1 MKKKRKVLAT
11 WKVILIVIS
20 AIIGLAGIAALYWYL
35 FIYDDTPVQ
44 PGDNISFVQDENFV
58 NGRFQV
64 SSDFSLTITTDV
76 EGVTNDGVT
85 LSLDGVVAENG
96 YIDNGIIR
104 VPEKVRL
111 NVPFTVEL
119 SQSLNSEIGDLWENG
134 GITTLYA
141 ESDYRVSYSTQ
152 VQIAVDVSVYDIEAY
167 CYDTGDAEMNPLTN
181 IIVGSSFK
189 VGIDYT
195 PDNSRYMYSDTSDEK
210 RFFFNSLTYNDLD
223 FDAETQTFTAR
234 QVSQGNGDT
243 IDIYAFISAKDQD
256 EFLAQNAD
264 IIDDFA
270 ALNTQALIYFRDNPS
285 AAKTYSI
292 SVKVSEVS
300 VADYTISATNFS
312 GYTNEYF
319 HLAVNSASPVFD
331 GNLGAVIE
339 DDEGNILNSIYAGG
353 IGVAYLGSDTTV
365 RVLGSNVLQ
374 VIETLANGEYSYQI
388 NYQTFDSEASYVP
401 VTTSGDN
408 GETIRTYYFI
418 LPDTSSSSSASNYNF
433 RISDTNASTQSFAT
447 ALFIEDNGQWEIFLT
462 DGQNLATLPRSTVNF
477 VDNAEEEI
485 YWQDAST
492 ISLVYD
498 TDGGISDSVDLSD
511 YIYLNSNNRY
521 QTVRYFLMFEHGDAA
536 PEGFNAVATRAGVS
550 YVLNT
555 DININ
560 NVPGGANDSGSVY
573 LYELN
578 DSNLTPTGDYDE
590 TMYLIF
596 ATVRTNADGEII
608 RDGEKYQIVLASQ
621 VKALVIDATLPFNS
635 ITPTLTLNSMDADYF
650 LNNGSIYLPSVLNAG
665 DAGVDGDS
673 FTFRIELSDEM
684 TDADFTTLQELF
696 NSGEDLV
703 LEFRSN
709 SQIEDVFTLSNI
721 SLEQFAIVG
730 DVSISGDFRN
740 AEGVLFTPYL
750 IYNNGR
756 QVQEKAV
763 SVIYNDTSYNT
774 GFYLYSQTPN
784 AASYAF
790 MSDVNNRQLYY
801 DEVTESVY
809 PINVQVSTGSG
820 VELNWNGNEPD
831 LSALAD
837 LITVTIYDQFGRE
850 IKNDDVAN
858 YTIYEDGTNYILI
871 ANNQITGFGATTNTQ
886 TATLKVSI
894 TSFGSSVETES
905 FEVPDITFNIQSE
918 GISRVSYKENIT
930 DTDRID
936 VTSGNMGE
944 FHITG
949 QLLANDN
956 VNLSSLI
963 EVYVGEGEDAAPV
976 TLNFKLN
983 ETELRGYSSEALEDL
998 FGVYGEDGSGMNT
1011 GMINLLDGVGD
1022 NGNRIR
1028 YDADSIS
1035 SFTIV
1040 SPFYVPATLVFD
1052 VTDVEGSGIVNIRL
1066 EIELLQNVSF
1076 SNLLR
1081 TYANDKEY
1089 TDYLSDNGFENGIP
1103 VFAGST
1109 IDLNTYYPISYMSQ
1123 IGDSDTPLSW
1133 GTGGETRLAVSTND
1147 YIEVQGTSLVF
1158 SENNVK
1164 TFTRVQVTIYYT
1176 LDAAN
1181 GINQYSFQRSE
1192 TFIINPNYVF
1202 VTSNNYIDLSLFSGA
1217 SAGAQLQ
1224 LSNYYSLYRATDY
1237 IDYYISGNGTQ
1248 APNTLSYADISISET
1263 SEKEWLALN
1272 NSTTNGYTI
1281 SRNTVAAFDIRLGED
1296 SQDSFDIT
1304 YTTASDIPELL
1315 YSLLFVETVEDGN
1328 VIDRNVTLG
1337 STSIVFTVG
1346 YGENEQSTIDNI
1358 FNYTTGNRN
1367 YQLVETSDENM
1378 YQLILLESMTYE
1390 LGTNWTPSAY
1400 DGENPP
1406 IVFENHEFSVSA
1418 LSAFNIDT
1426 YIKFTNSNNDSI
1438 TVYVRLTK
1446 VGLNFV
1452 HYQDKDYSFNEV
1464 TGTPEELA
1472 ENNIFHEMVA
1482 GGTYNVVFDEE
1493 QGVSQSGFYYRIMRA
1508 TNTTRTLSIYSVTS
1522 GYENLISINNTDKT
1536 ITIGSLAESD
1546 SEVYVVLCLTLSQ
1559 IRSGNTISYSYYFRI
1574 KVLPNYSIG
1583 DVTYPY
1589 DNNAE
1594 YISDN
1599 DISSDGNF
1607 AIDFEEDLTRF
1618 NASTSKV
1625 GNTRFAGLELINN
1638 GTASESDNIVTYSIY
1653 RVRINTADGYE
1664 TISSSDYATYFEYSF
1679 EDGVLNVHLLDRT
1692 VSLSIE
1698 ISKIYDNVQDSER
1711 FYTIYVNASPTY
1723 QKTVQ
1728 QTGEAESWTSRV
1740 EEDYSAEISTG
1751 ATYSYTISV
1760 SRSTSSSSVTVPVTE
1775 LCAHLTTENG
1785 YNLLKPKALSAG
1797 VTVYTN
1803 FNLVENEEDGTSE
1816 YVLSG
1821 EEVLEDAVVITNY
1834 TLQPNLF
1841 EGREV
1846 YSVTYQME
1854 NSDVTRFVL
1863 AEDIDYFTFES
1874 QEGSTSFVLSFE
1886 TVDFIE
1892 SDQDF
1897 SIGIYTLSSSSTIAS
1912 ENIFNLNFALNG
1924 GYNIVLSDNVLSG
1937 TPFASGTSYMLDDF
1951 VSSITTAEDISD
1963 IKETFTYE
1971 VLDGDYSNRVWFDE
1985 TSSAFEVA
1993 YSPEAFSVQIKA
2005 SIDVADGTYS
2015 FTFTVNFAA
2024 SFNTSTTNRLNSS
2037 LVLYSQQ
2044 SHTLN
2049 ISDTDAVDDVD
2060 KEIAT
2065 HVSSLFADT
2074 TAGYLNSED
2083 VSIDFVSTENKEYTI
2098 TTSNVGE
2105 DTSIN
2110 AVLELS
2116 YSFHGEQI
2124 FTFEIIYSYLV
2135 KPNVALEDYYP
2146 APNGT
2151 EFTTEY
2157 VTHQFEAEDFFNSAP
2172 QFTANE
2178 SGRITITP
2186 QGMDSG
2192 ETMPGNGY
2200 EYSIVITISSIS
2212 NVTLLAS
2219 GSTYTTNAEIY
2230 NGEMTTANMPDI
2242 DMTFNLT
2249 NPSASG
2255 YVTFSITV
2263 NNVVLENDY
2272 SVTVSNTNTISI
2284 ETNAPNR
2291 TNGVET
2297 IYAEELQG
2305 YSTYSVFAEGR
2316 VIKYEVLAGTN
2327 TDGEYWARF
2336 TKDGA
2341 GDLMWQ
2347 IDTSS
2352 LGTTVVE
2359 DLGGEYAGYAFEGIY
2374 TSESATDSAG
2384 DPAAI
2389 FSILPTITS
2398 RIVLRY
2404 NGVEVSSSVAP
2415 IMLKQATDEN
2425 FDNMNDI
2432 SLDDFDSDDV
2442 GVQKTYQIAYQYT
2455 NETHITS
2462 NNYSIVLDTYFTV
2475 DADPTTS
2482 YQEIEAEQ
2490 SYQLL
2495 SLAGFG
2501 IRNKSS
2507 GQLFTSDT
2515 ITEYA
2520 TINLQIYGLDGLS
2533 IIDSGDT
2540 LQKQA
2545 ATIHNTLL
2553 KDSSGD
2559 YTTGLSP
2566 RYGYELKNGLI
2577 TEGDQ
2582 SANYLAFQAT
2592 RDQNQ
2597 TVIDYTIFAQGA
2609 TNLGNNVMLRLSY
2622 SVEYGSTT
2630 ITKSANLRFKV
2641 MPTYEVEM
2649 LTSNSLDGNNYAYA
2663 VSQEIDDV
2671 NYMTNTSDSP
2681 YILSDI
2687 TSNETQYLWGESSI
2701 IRVTSDY
2708 ISGDNLSSRFTYS
2721 YEIRNSGEYNTF
2733 SAGVTFR
2740 VEEETSSWTEIK
2752 EGDTVVGYSN
2762 DGQQTFKVN
2771 AVELGDKNYYI
2782 DAVDGF
2788 GYNMRIYFRIQATTN
2803 PTVLAKTQLVSEGD
2817 EFAIGSMYT
2826 EITTTSATLD
2836 NVQYSMTDNSA
2847 TRWYSN
2853 ALEKSNLGN
2862 APTIITPGVDVE
2874 LVFIYQENQTWY
2886 ATTNFDEVPVNI
2898 SDSDVYYIY
2907 YVNDSELE
2915 INLGTASAV
2924 VEGKLSFDNDA
2935 PYSTGTLLYATPDTY
2950 EFVYNV
2956 TKTDLG
2962 TSEPEIIVR
2971 DGSGTQTHD
2980 IDEIID
2986 VVYVYN
2992 LRDSSSGAIT
3002 QYATAYWNDVNTNA
3016 TNIYVYI
3023 NILTSDIYSV
3033 EVTQDGNNIEPMRTI
3048 GSSQSEP
3055 VFNNNPPATFTIYG
3069 LDAYAYSTNIV
3080 PVYGATYRSNVQDIN
3095 IAEIYFEQNG
3105 VRLVED
3111 EQYYGLNNNKEN
3123 MIIITAEDLYFY
3135 EQEAT
3140 GSYTVDSS
3148 FGDNL
3153 NENYLMIPTFSGD
3166 LYGTANT
3173 MEVTIVIKLKIGTEV
3188 TELRQNL
3195 IVNRDDIGS
3204 LAHTDVYDTYT
3215 INSSSFSS
3223 NSSEDASSSDA
3234 ETLVYNDTLEIRMD
3248 AGAEIEYAIVKAAE
3262 GASPEVPTDNATS
3275 SDYVLLENQF
3285 NYKSKKYVRISSME
3299 DEVYNVSDLYYIYI
3313 KASDEEGFEIYYN
3326 DSLLSV
3332 DNSTTVSNDGYLRY
3346 TIGDLKA
3353 FDDTDNAQIK
3363 MSIDDIS
3370 EVQNTDFVTKEI
3382 YTIVEKTFTQG
3393 TSEGGDTSGDG
3404 AGGETTDR
3412 PTTYYYKQIESVNVY
3427 PLYESL
3433 TANDTGSFYL
3443 VDNYYQVG
3451 SDDSSYYVISANSWA
3466 SGGTLYKYE
3475 AAVSFDT
3482 EIANNIGIAQK
3493 PYYYTYSITGDAFID
3508 EFGTITTSPNFD
3520 LQGERITV
3528 TVSMKVSGAD
3538 GYFDGESGKEL
3549 GTLQFYLDPNANL
3562 ETQTTGSLANYT
3574 GSTLIVN
3581 HSQTIYGSSRLST
3594 PISEPSGS
3602 TSDSVYTT
3610 LVGQRFNFEDY
3621 FASMM
3626 DDYEVVTDNGDGTQT
3641 TTTHKITNVQFR
3653 IVKVGDTTVDR
3664 DVGNVGY
3671 LDYYTFNT
3679 AGQYDCVFIMS
3690 FVDRNAGNA
3699 TITHTAFAAKVIVAD
3714 TNNSE
3719 SIDIVVEETPTAD
3732 TSTDE
3737 EIVVNNEDETI
3748 DVAKNTDAYVIL
3760 KEKLSLDNDD
3770 KIYELKEDGDVEALS
3785 TLTFETQG
3793 IYEGQYLVVKK
3804 VGDTNEVVVTL
3815 YNIKFLVYSNNDT
3828 PYNLALAPYSNY
3840 QISNFFD
3847 YLNADL
3853 GLEGNQENTYVLYSY
3868 DKITNTLSEVTN
3880 FYKQIS
3886 AGETGKK
3893 LPETYYLYCTKADG
3907 SVTVEQI
3914 TINFYLYNS
3923 SSTETYYIW
3932 TEAGK
3937 TNLSGIANNETL
3949 CKYDSTNRIMGE
3961 INDLS
3966 NYTQNYDG

>member
-44 PGDNISFVQDENFV
+44 PGDNISFVQDENYV
-58 NGRFQV
+58 KGRFQV

-292 SVKVSEVS
+292 SVRVSEVS

-319 HLAVNSASPVFD
+319 HLAVNSVSPVFD

-339 DDEGNILNSIYAGG
+339 DDEGNVLNSIYASG
-353 IGVAYLGSDTTV
+353 IGVAYLGSDTTA

-374 VIETLANGEYSYQI
+374 VIETLADGEYSYQI

-462 DGQNLATLPRSTVNF
+462 DGQNFATLPRFTVNF

-536 PEGFNAVATRAGVS
+536 PEDFNAVATRAGVS

-560 NVPGGANDSGSVY
+560 NIPGGANDSGSVY

-684 TDADFTTLQELF
+684 TDTDFTTLQELF

-750 IYNNGR
+750 VYNNGR

-763 SVIYNDTSYNT
+763 SVMYNDTSYNT

-801 DEVTESVY
+801 DEATESVY

-837 LITVTIYDQFGRE
+837 LITVTIYDQYGRE

-1133 GTGGETRLAVSTND
+1133 GTGVETRLAVSTND
-1147 YIEVQGTSLVF
+1147 YVSVNGSSLVF
-1158 SENNVK
+1158 SEDNVK

-1281 SRNTVAAFDIRLGED
+1281 SRNTVTAFDIRLGED
-1296 SQDSFDIT
+1296 SQDSFNVNYSVNNI
-1304 YTTASDIPELL
+1304 SESLH
-1315 YSLLFVETVEDGN
+1315 SLLFVETVEDGN

-1493 QGVSQSGFYYRIMRA
+1493 QGVSQSGFYYRIMGA

-1546 SEVYVVLCLTLSQ
+1546 SEVYVVLCFTLSQ

-1638 GTASESDNIVTYSIY
+1638 GTASESDNMVTYSIY

-1679 EDGVLNVHLLDRT
+1679 E
-1692 VSLSIE
+1692 
-1698 ISKIYDNVQDSER
+1698 
-1711 FYTIYVNASPTY
+1711 
-1723 QKTVQ
+1723 
-1728 QTGEAESWTSRV
+1728 
-1740 EEDYSAEISTG
+1740 
-1751 ATYSYTISV
+1751 
-1760 SRSTSSSSVTVPVTE
+1760 
-1775 LCAHLTTENG
+1775 
-1785 YNLLKPKALSAG
+1785 
-1797 VTVYTN
+1797 
-1803 FNLVENEEDGTSE
+1803 
-1816 YVLSG
+1816 
-1821 EEVLEDAVVITNY
+1821 
-1834 TLQPNLF
+1834 
-1841 EGREV
+1841 
-1846 YSVTYQME
+1846 
-1854 NSDVTRFVL
+1854 
-1863 AEDIDYFTFES
+1863 
-1874 QEGSTSFVLSFE
+1874 
-1886 TVDFIE
+1886 
-1892 SDQDF
+1892 
-1897 SIGIYTLSSSSTIAS
+1897 
-1912 ENIFNLNFALNG
+1912 
-1924 GYNIVLSDNVLSG
+1924 
-1937 TPFASGTSYMLDDF
+1937 
-1951 VSSITTAEDISD
+1951 
-1963 IKETFTYE
+1963 
-1971 VLDGDYSNRVWFDE
+1971 
-1985 TSSAFEVA
+1985 
-1993 YSPEAFSVQIKA
+1993 
-2005 SIDVADGTYS
+2005 
-2015 FTFTVNFAA
+2015 
-2024 SFNTSTTNRLNSS
+2024 
-2037 LVLYSQQ
+2037 
-2044 SHTLN
+2044 
-2049 ISDTDAVDDVD
+2049 
-2060 KEIAT
+2060 
-2065 HVSSLFADT
+2065 
-2074 TAGYLNSED
+2074 
-2083 VSIDFVSTENKEYTI
+2083 
-2098 TTSNVGE
+2098 
-2105 DTSIN
+2105 
-2110 AVLELS
+2110 
-2116 YSFHGEQI
+2116 
-2124 FTFEIIYSYLV
+2124 
-2135 KPNVALEDYYP
+2135 
-2146 APNGT
+2146 
-2151 EFTTEY
+2151 
-2157 VTHQFEAEDFFNSAP
+2157 
-2172 QFTANE
+2172 
-2178 SGRITITP
+2178 
-2186 QGMDSG
+2186 
-2192 ETMPGNGY
+2192 
-2200 EYSIVITISSIS
+2200 
-2212 NVTLLAS
+2212 
-2219 GSTYTTNAEIY
+2219 
-2230 NGEMTTANMPDI
+2230 
-2242 DMTFNLT
+2242 
-2249 NPSASG
+2249 
-2255 YVTFSITV
+2255 
-2263 NNVVLENDY
+2263 
-2272 SVTVSNTNTISI
+2272 
-2284 ETNAPNR
+2284 
-2291 TNGVET
+2291 
-2297 IYAEELQG
+2297 
-2305 YSTYSVFAEGR
+2305 
-2316 VIKYEVLAGTN
+2316 
-2327 TDGEYWARF
+2327 
-2336 TKDGA
+2336 
-2341 GDLMWQ
+2341 
-2347 IDTSS
+2347 
-2352 LGTTVVE
+2352 
-2359 DLGGEYAGYAFEGIY
+2359 
-2374 TSESATDSAG
+2374 
-2384 DPAAI
+2384 
-2389 FSILPTITS
+2389 
-2398 RIVLRY
+2398 
-2404 NGVEVSSSVAP
+2404 
-2415 IMLKQATDEN
+2415 
-2425 FDNMNDI
+2425 
-2432 SLDDFDSDDV
+2432 
-2442 GVQKTYQIAYQYT
+2442 
-2455 NETHITS
+2455 
-2462 NNYSIVLDTYFTV
+2462 
-2475 DADPTTS
+2475 
-2482 YQEIEAEQ
+2482 
-2490 SYQLL
+2490 
-2495 SLAGFG
+2495 
-2501 IRNKSS
+2501 
-2507 GQLFTSDT
+2507 
-2515 ITEYA
+2515 
-2520 TINLQIYGLDGLS
+2520 
-2533 IIDSGDT
+2533 
-2540 LQKQA
+2540 
-2545 ATIHNTLL
+2545 
-2553 KDSSGD
+2553 
-2559 YTTGLSP
+2559 
-2566 RYGYELKNGLI
+2566 
-2577 TEGDQ
+2577 
-2582 SANYLAFQAT
+2582 
-2592 RDQNQ
+2592 
-2597 TVIDYTIFAQGA
+2597 
-2609 TNLGNNVMLRLSY
+2609 LRLY
-2622 SVEYGSTT
+2622 
-2630 ITKSANLRFKV
+2630 
-2641 MPTYEVEM
+2641 P
-2649 LTSNSLDGNNYAYA
+2649 
-2663 VSQEIDDV
+2663 
-2671 NYMTNTSDSP
+2671 
-2681 YILSDI
+2681 
-2687 TSNETQYLWGESSI
+2687 
-2701 IRVTSDY
+2701 
-2708 ISGDNLSSRFTYS
+2708 
-2721 YEIRNSGEYNTF
+2721 
-2733 SAGVTFR
+2733 
-2740 VEEETSSWTEIK
+2740 
-2752 EGDTVVGYSN
+2752 
-2762 DGQQTFKVN
+2762 
-2771 AVELGDKNYYI
+2771 
-2782 DAVDGF
+2782 
-2788 GYNMRIYFRIQATTN
+2788 
-2803 PTVLAKTQLVSEGD
+2803 SE
-2817 EFAIGSMYT
+2817 
-2826 EITTTSATLD
+2826 
-2836 NVQYSMTDNSA
+2836 
-2847 TRWYSN
+2847 
-2853 ALEKSNLGN
+2853 
-2862 APTIITPGVDVE
+2862 
-2874 LVFIYQENQTWY
+2874 
-2886 ATTNFDEVPVNI
+2886 
-2898 SDSDVYYIY
+2898 
-2907 YVNDSELE
+2907 
-2915 INLGTASAV
+2915 
-2924 VEGKLSFDNDA
+2924 
-2935 PYSTGTLLYATPDTY
+2935 
-2950 EFVYNV
+2950 
-2956 TKTDLG
+2956 
-2962 TSEPEIIVR
+2962 
-2971 DGSGTQTHD
+2971 
-2980 IDEIID
+2980 
-2986 VVYVYN
+2986 
-2992 LRDSSSGAIT
+2992 
-3002 QYATAYWNDVNTNA
+3002 
-3016 TNIYVYI
+3016 
-3023 NILTSDIYSV
+3023 
-3033 EVTQDGNNIEPMRTI
+3033 
-3048 GSSQSEP
+3048 
-3055 VFNNNPPATFTIYG
+3055 
-3069 LDAYAYSTNIV
+3069 
-3080 PVYGATYRSNVQDIN
+3080 
-3095 IAEIYFEQNG
+3095 
-3105 VRLVED
+3105 
-3111 EQYYGLNNNKEN
+3111 
-3123 MIIITAEDLYFY
+3123 
-3135 EQEAT
+3135 
-3140 GSYTVDSS
+3140 
-3148 FGDNL
+3148 
-3153 NENYLMIPTFSGD
+3153 
-3166 LYGTANT
+3166 
-3173 MEVTIVIKLKIGTEV
+3173 
-3188 TELRQNL
+3188 
-3195 IVNRDDIGS
+3195 
-3204 LAHTDVYDTYT
+3204 
-3215 INSSSFSS
+3215 
-3223 NSSEDASSSDA
+3223 
-3234 ETLVYNDTLEIRMD
+3234 
-3248 AGAEIEYAIVKAAE
+3248 
-3262 GASPEVPTDNATS
+3262 
-3275 SDYVLLENQF
+3275 
-3285 NYKSKKYVRISSME
+3285 
-3299 DEVYNVSDLYYIYI
+3299 
-3313 KASDEEGFEIYYN
+3313 
-3326 DSLLSV
+3326 
-3332 DNSTTVSNDGYLRY
+3332 
-3346 TIGDLKA
+3346 
-3353 FDDTDNAQIK
+3353 
-3363 MSIDDIS
+3363 
-3370 EVQNTDFVTKEI
+3370 
-3382 YTIVEKTFTQG
+3382 
-3393 TSEGGDTSGDG
+3393 
-3404 AGGETTDR
+3404 
-3412 PTTYYYKQIESVNVY
+3412 
-3427 PLYESL
+3427 
-3433 TANDTGSFYL
+3433 
-3443 VDNYYQVG
+3443 
-3451 SDDSSYYVISANSWA
+3451 
-3466 SGGTLYKYE
+3466 
-3475 AAVSFDT
+3475 
-3482 EIANNIGIAQK
+3482 
-3493 PYYYTYSITGDAFID
+3493 
-3508 EFGTITTSPNFD
+3508 
-3520 LQGERITV
+3520 
-3528 TVSMKVSGAD
+3528 
-3538 GYFDGESGKEL
+3538 
-3549 GTLQFYLDPNANL
+3549 
-3562 ETQTTGSLANYT
+3562 
-3574 GSTLIVN
+3574 
-3581 HSQTIYGSSRLST
+3581 
-3594 PISEPSGS
+3594 
-3602 TSDSVYTT
+3602 
-3610 LVGQRFNFEDY
+3610 
-3621 FASMM
+3621 
-3626 DDYEVVTDNGDGTQT
+3626 
-3641 TTTHKITNVQFR
+3641 
-3653 IVKVGDTTVDR
+3653 
-3664 DVGNVGY
+3664 
-3671 LDYYTFNT
+3671 
-3679 AGQYDCVFIMS
+3679 
-3690 FVDRNAGNA
+3690 
-3699 TITHTAFAAKVIVAD
+3699 
-3714 TNNSE
+3714 
-3719 SIDIVVEETPTAD
+3719 
-3732 TSTDE
+3732 
-3737 EIVVNNEDETI
+3737 
-3748 DVAKNTDAYVIL
+3748 
-3760 KEKLSLDNDD
+3760 
-3770 KIYELKEDGDVEALS
+3770 
-3785 TLTFETQG
+3785 
-3793 IYEGQYLVVKK
+3793 
-3804 VGDTNEVVVTL
+3804 
-3815 YNIKFLVYSNNDT
+3815 
-3828 PYNLALAPYSNY
+3828 
-3840 QISNFFD
+3840 
-3847 YLNADL
+3847 
-3853 GLEGNQENTYVLYSY
+3853 
-3868 DKITNTLSEVTN
+3868 
-3880 FYKQIS
+3880 
-3886 AGETGKK
+3886 
-3893 LPETYYLYCTKADG
+3893 
-3907 SVTVEQI
+3907 
-3914 TINFYLYNS
+3914 
-3923 SSTETYYIW
+3923 
-3932 TEAGK
+3932 
-3937 TNLSGIANNETL
+3937 
-3949 CKYDSTNRIMGE
+3949 
-3961 INDLS
+3961 
-3966 NYTQNYDG
+3966 